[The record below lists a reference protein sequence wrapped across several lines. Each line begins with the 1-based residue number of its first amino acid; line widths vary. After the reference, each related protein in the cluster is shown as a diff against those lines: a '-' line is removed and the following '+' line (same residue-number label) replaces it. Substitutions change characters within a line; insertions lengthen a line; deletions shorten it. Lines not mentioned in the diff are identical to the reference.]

1 MRFDHLLYGFL
12 LFALVIVGGTMI
24 LDDIQE
30 NYPST
35 NVSTDKF
42 SGVYNKIDDITNIAD
57 VAQNKTLVENID
69 ESNAAESMIR
79 GSYSGITMITGTIPL
94 FMNITN
100 TISQEIGVPPIV
112 PKVAMIAFGIFIIF
126 GIIYLIFRYKA

>member
-24 LDDIQE
+24 LDDIQD

-94 FMNITN
+94 FINITN

-112 PKVAMIAFGIFIIF
+112 PKVAIIAFGIFIIF